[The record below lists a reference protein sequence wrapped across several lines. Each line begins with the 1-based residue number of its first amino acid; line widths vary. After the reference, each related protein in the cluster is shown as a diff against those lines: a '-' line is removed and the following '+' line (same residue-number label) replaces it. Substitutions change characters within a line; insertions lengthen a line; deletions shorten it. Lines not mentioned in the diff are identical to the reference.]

1 MRASLLVW
9 CVVALAGSCRG
20 DAEPG
25 PPRSDPPPPITA
37 TPEKAAPLSATP
49 EPTGATTTPPPSLGA
64 TLGGSPAAPSAP
76 GTPAR
81 PPAARPPAQDA
92 PQCQKDSDCAV
103 TRVPDGDCCP
113 SLCTPRAVT
122 VAEAQRVQERVQRCE
137 AENRPCRVPA
147 CMPKALEAACVA
159 GACTARRFDDR

>member
-9 CVVALAGSCRG
+9 CVVALAESCRS

-37 TPEKAAPLSATP
+37 TPERAAPLSATP
-49 EPTGATTTPPPSLGA
+49 QPTGATM
-64 TLGGSPAAPSAP
+64 
-76 GTPAR
+76 TPAT
-81 PPAARPPAQDA
+81 
-92 PQCQKDSDCAV
+92 QCQKDSDCAV

-122 VAEAQRVQERVQRCE
+122 AVEAQRLQEQVQRCE
-137 AENRPCRVPA
+137 AENRQCRVP
-147 CMPKALEAACVA
+147 
-159 GACTARRFDDR
+159 